1 MSIPKKI
8 LNFALDRS
16 CPFIYASSAA
26 VYGEAIMALKR
37 FQKVNIL
44 LIFMLFQK
52 FLLINMLEK
61 LLNKTSQ
68 IVGLRYFNVYGPQEN
83 HKTNMA
89 SQIFNLYNQLKNNNK
104 MNIFEGSK
112 NFLRD
117 FIHVDD
123 VVDVNMFFLNTGI
136 SGIYN
141 CGSGVTNSF
150 YRLQKF

>member
-1 MSIPKKI
+1 
-8 LNFALDRS
+8 
-16 CPFIYASSAA
+16 
-26 VYGEAIMALKR
+26 
-37 FQKVNIL
+37 
-44 LIFMLFQK
+44 
-52 FLLINMLEK
+52 
-61 LLNKTSQ
+61 
-68 IVGLRYFNVYGPQEN
+68 
-83 HKTNMA
+83 
-89 SQIFNLYNQLKNNNK
+89 

-150 YRLQKF
+150 YRIAEILKELNGKGRINFTKFPKELIGKYQKYTKADLNNLRKAGYKNNFKPLEIGIKEYYKILSDSNGYFI